1 MPTDHATTE
10 SRPTSWQLNRHH
22 PNTTSRHGYWN
33 LFVSSMQP
41 ATAGSHDAQ
50 RFAGGPKKMSSVFV
64 IATQMMLVA
73 FMLVLLIFI
82 SNDDNDGGHA

>member
-1 MPTDHATTE
+1 MPTAATTP
-10 SRPTSWQLNRHH
+10 SRIESWQLNRH
-22 PNTTSRHGYWN
+22 PQNTTSPHGFWN

-50 RFAGGPKKMSSVFV
+50 HFAGGRKKMSSVFV
-64 IATQMMLVA
+64 IATQVMLVA
-73 FMLVLLIFI
+73 FMLILLMII